1 MGYLS
6 PQTKLPERGIKLCCN
21 KDISKLVWGVVW
33 DVRGREK
40 KSRTTPRILAWAMR
54 KIELQETERRKL

>member
-6 PQTKLPERGIKLCCN
+6 PQTKLPERDIKLCCN
-21 KDISKLVWGVVW
+21 KDISKSVWGVVW

-40 KSRTTPRILAWAMR
+40 NQGQPQGFWPG
-54 KIELQETERRKL
+54 Q